1 MYRLTE
7 KEKNRAMTLLE
18 DVLSTVSVNGQS
30 REIAVAEYL
39 EQYFLDTPYEARV

>member
-30 REIAVAEYL
+30 R
-39 EQYFLDTPYEARV
+39 

>member
-18 DVLSTVSVNGQS
+18 DVLSTVSMSSISWILRMRRGY
-30 REIAVAEYL
+30 R
-39 EQYFLDTPYEARV
+39 R